1 MDLSREIEDLVAQI
15 PAGRVSTFA
24 DLADAL
30 GDVRAA
36 MAVFRLLRESRT
48 AGSHRLVR
56 ASGEVPFPGGAALLR
71 QEGVTVRGGRVE
83 DLSRFGWRE
92 FRGPR
97 TLARLRRE
105 QRELARLVDAHDRVR
120 RPRRIAGFDVAY
132 DGDTAFAAAV
142 VTDAGGTE
150 VLQEVARREPVRF
163 PYIPGY
169 LAYREFPAIESCFRL
184 LDPPPDLLMIDGHG
198 VLHPARCG
206 IASFAG
212 LKLGRPTI
220 GVAKSLLVG
229 EPGPLPRAPGGW
241 TEVRVDGEV
250 LGAALRSGKS
260 RRMIYVSVG
269 SGISLETAVRI
280 TKRLCRTRI
289 PEPLRRADILAG
301 EEKRKWKKKR

>member
-15 PAGRVSTFA
+15 SAGRVSTFA

-30 GDVRAA
+30 GEVRAA

-169 LAYREFPAIESCFRL
+169 LAYREFPAIEACFRK
-184 LDPPPDLLMIDGHG
+184 LDPAPDLLMIDGHG

-206 IASFAG
+206 IACFVG
-212 LKLGRPTI
+212 LRLDRPTI

-229 EPGPLPRAPGGW
+229 RVGKMPRKAGGW
-241 TEVRVDGEV
+241 TDVRIDGER
-250 LGAALRSGKS
+250 LGTALRSGRS
-260 RRMIYVSVG
+260 RRLIYVSVG
-269 SGISLETAVRI
+269 YCVSLSMAVRI
-280 TKRLCRTRI
+280 TKRLCKSRI
-289 PEPLRRADILAG
+289 PEPLRRADLASRKM
-301 EEKRKWKKKR
+301 KRK